1 MLNVAPQKP
10 QMGNFL
16 ILGGE
21 NRVVEGW
28 GGAAQLWAGKKLCSS
43 NLSKFTQKKIS
54 DRAHPHHRENDT
66 SKSAILG
73 TFKLKIEFA

>member
-1 MLNVAPQKP
+1 MVNVAPQKP

-28 GGAAQLWAGKKLCSS
+28 GGAAQLWAGKKLCSP
-43 NLSKFTQKKIS
+43 NKSKITQKKIS
-54 DRAHPHHRENDT
+54 DRAHPLPCEIGPSKMPVLTNRESQN
-66 SKSAILG
+66 
-73 TFKLKIEFA
+73 